1 MRPVVPRDEER
12 PLRDRRQE
20 VVFIGVGVAA
30 PEARATIERALDAAL
45 LDDDEMAAYER
56 STGRPFAESGDD
68 LPQPTKEKSAAAE
81 RELQDTFPNPI
92 GILRTA
98 YA

>member
-1 MRPVVPRDEER
+1 
-12 PLRDRRQE
+12 
-20 VVFIGVGVAA
+20 
-30 PEARATIERALDAAL
+30 
-45 LDDDEMAAYER
+45 MAAYER